1 MDLTSGGIARPLA
14 SSKGGA
20 DRGRVPVAAAFAF
33 TVFRSWKGIGSR
45 PSSFRWSRGLTAN
58 MSAINMHTIVTN
70 KLSVVRKLGEVNAFS
85 TASATK
91 ASAAIIQ
98 TMFSTL
104 ASLFMTV
111 VPLTSLIPSTLNRP
125 YSVSTTCGSGW
136 VDQLAGL
143 THPLPQAVLTDDKLK
158 FVGRQCFAL
167 PVGAGRSDISS

>member
-45 PSSFRWSRGLTAN
+45 PSSLRCSKGLTAN

-91 ASAAIIQ
+91 ARAAIIQ
-98 TMFSTL
+98 TMFSTS
-104 ASLFMTV
+104 ASRFMTV

-125 YSVSTTCGSGW
+125 SVSTTCGSGW
-136 VDQLAGL
+136 VDQLVDSPARYRRRY
-143 THPLPQAVLTDDKLK
+143 LTDDKLK

-167 PVGAGRSDISS
+167 PVGAARSDISS